1 MKLGDDPAGI
11 TELCTHAK
19 PLFLAVLRAE
29 LFVHSSALDLQG
41 GQEEL
46 CFTKQCFHHQSP
58 KSEEFPTLGFICI
71 LNLAFA
77 DVL

>member
-19 PLFLAVLRAE
+19 PIFLAVLRAE

-41 GQEEL
+41 DKRSCVLQNNV
-46 CFTKQCFHHQSP
+46 FTTNLQSLR
-58 KSEEFPTLGFICI
+58 SFQLWALFV
-71 LNLAFA
+71 F
-77 DVL
+77 